1 VGQGSNPWV
10 WIGFVVLF
18 ITIVLTKVISLKMT
32 DQYTVKAEEV
42 TKAREDRAMKQK
54 TGLKRLFGISIAE
67 STWTT
72 GTIFAGGAL
81 LSA

>member
-1 VGQGSNPWV
+1 VGPGSNPWA

-18 ITIVLTKVISLKMT
+18 ITIVLTKVMSLKMA
-32 DQYTVKAEEV
+32 DQCTVEAEEV
-42 TKAREDRAMKQK
+42 KKAKENKAMKQR

-67 STWTT
+67 TIWTT
-72 GTIFAGGAL
+72 GTIFAGGAI